1 MAKQGCRTMNI
12 DKTLPTSG
20 ERLRRAR
27 ILAGL
32 STRRE
37 FEKKYNISAN
47 TLQGWEQGKNPLS
60 EKGARRVVEAFKW
73 EGLLCSVEWLMHGT
87 GMPPRPYDILN
98 AGLKESCKNE
108 VFTEQNI
115 REEEAIYKETQL
127 FKEQNVNSILLSVA
141 DDSMEPYYF
150 TGDHIGGIQIFDNEI
165 GEVTGNF
172 CIVELEN
179 NLIIPRLLQAGNRA
193 GLYNVCC
200 TNPTTQASPL
210 NFYNVRVLSAAPILW
225 HRRKISSMRHL

>member
-1 MAKQGCRTMNI
+1 MNI
-12 DKTLPTSG
+12 DKSLPTSG

-32 STRRE
+32 TTRRE

-87 GMPPRPYDILN
+87 GMPPRPYDMLN
-98 AGLKESCKNE
+98 AGLKNPPRKDE
-108 VFTEQNI
+108 VVAEQNI
-115 REEEAIYKETQL
+115 REEEVIYRETQV
-127 FKEQNVNSILLSVA
+127 FKEQNINSIILTVA
-141 DDSMEPYYF
+141 DNAMEPYF
-150 TGDHIGGIQIFDNEI
+150 HVGDYIGGVQVFE
-165 GEVTGNF
+165 GEVKKFVGTF
-172 CIVELEN
+172 CIIELEN
-179 NLIIPRLLQAGNRA
+179 NLILPRLLQQGSRE

-200 TNPTTQASPL
+200 TNPTTNASPL
-210 NFYNVRVLSAAPILW
+210 NFYDVRVLCASPILW
-225 HRRKISSMRHL
+225 HRRKISSLY